1 MNLILFSRDLSLYRL
16 CREILSDITEPHCT
30 ISREDPGRG
39 EIGSGFPDRTADIFV
54 WDLEAEDSY
63 PDLPAKDSAT
73 HLFLVTRKDLSE
85 FRARMKDAGGNILL
99 KPATRATLTAFISLA
114 VVSHQQRVSA
124 ADSLREDRD
133 EMLQCLMQTN
143 LRLQEYDQDRTA
155 FLARAVHDF
164 RAPLTAVSG
173 YCGLLLSDS
182 LGSLTE
188 DQREVLQRMLH
199 STHRLSRLSSA
210 MFQLSVGRQA
220 RRRPEFRP
228 ASIQACADQALH
240 EIAPFLE
247 DKAVQIATLME
258 VCPVALLLEPGQIEQ
273 VLVNILHNA
282 CKFTPKGGHIQVS
295 GYPFFW
301 ERRSTRAYAAAERRQ
316 RSYREANTYRID
328 ICNSGPSIPAE
339 HIDSIF
345 EEYTSYA
352 GGSDRSGGG
361 LGLAI
366 CRMIVA
372 EHEGRIWAENTA
384 QGPRLSFVLPLPARD
399 TAPGERNESHQ
410 AVSVET

>member
-16 CREILSDITEPHCT
+16 CREILSDITGIHCT
-30 ISREDPGRG
+30 ISRHDP
-39 EIGSGFPDRTADIFV
+39 EFTETDSPTADIFV
-54 WDLEAEDSY
+54 WDLEAGDSY
-63 PDLPAKDSAT
+63 PVLPTKDSTT
-73 HLFLVTRKDLSE
+73 HLFLVGRKDLPE
-85 FRARMKDAGGNILL
+85 FRARTKDAGGNILL
-99 KPATRATLTAFISLA
+99 KPVTHATLTAFISLA
-114 VVSHQQRVSA
+114 IAGHQQRLSA

-182 LGSLTE
+182 LGPLTE
-188 DQREVLQRMLH
+188 DQREVLKRMLH

-210 MFQLSVGRQA
+210 MFQLSVGRA
-220 RRRPEFRP
+220 VKRRPEFRP
-228 ASIQACADQALH
+228 ASIHACSDQALH

-247 DKAVQIATLME
+247 DKAVGIATDMRPCPAALM
-258 VCPVALLLEPGQIEQ
+258 LEPGQIEQ

-282 CKFTPKGGHIQVS
+282 CKFTPKGGRIHVG

-301 ERRSTRAYAAAERRQ
+301 ERRKNRAYTAAERRE
-316 RSYREANTYRID
+316 RICREANAYRID
-328 ICNSGPSIPAE
+328 ICNSGPPIPAE
-339 HIDSIF
+339 HIESIF

-366 CRMIVA
+366 CRMIVT
-372 EHEGRIWAENTA
+372 EHEGRIWAENTPA
-384 QGPRLSFVLPLPARD
+384 GPRLSFVLPLPARE
-399 TAPGERNESHQ
+399 AGGKKCIESHQ
-410 AVSVET
+410 PVAVET